1 MKFVENWYLFES
13 NNINTYSSKSF
24 VLEICVSMVLLNNQF
39 LDNILDKG
47 MKARYS
53 ENSNVFLTDLKNL
66 IISKNRLVL
75 GKFENGRCI
84 EDTHIPKINEIS
96 KSIKFNIDVDWNI
109 LIKSRTIARNII
121 DKILPDEKLG
131 PDRIKK
137 ILWIGPNKSKTYN
150 EDLVVELTNG
160 DQYSLFLDKN
170 PSSTKTSSFNT
181 FIEEI
186 IGEDLD
192 RMFGE
197 ENIEK
202 WDKLTK
208 EWIRVTYENS
218 NKITQ
223 GHIEKFIDPKRIDSI
238 GYFEYFDIR
247 HRDPRYKYLGEFIEI
262 YNKNIL
268 KFSDLMNNIWKEKDS
283 FVDFN
288 KVFSEWVEIKN
299 VILNSRILENLLTS
313 SLKKNNSEEI
323 SKLEN
328 GMKNASG
335 KVKMKFM
342 KTIVN
347 KLNCLERNT
356 FFISKNSDEFYQIP
370 SRGFFRKNYD
380 QIDINFDY
388 HVRFDRD
395 PLIENSDKFIIKV
408 KLITSKIDFLDLD
421 IIIGFSGGEFSNK
434 LSAKYKFNM
443 PIDFNYR
450 VSKLSI

>member
-1 MKFVENWYLFES
+1 MAEAGTRPFTAVA
-13 NNINTYSSKSF
+13 T
-24 VLEICVSMVLLNNQF
+24 
-39 LDNILDKG
+39 
-47 MKARYS
+47 
-53 ENSNVFLTDLKNL
+53 
-66 IISKNRLVL
+66 
-75 GKFENGRCI
+75 
-84 EDTHIPKINEIS
+84 P
-96 KSIKFNIDVDWNI
+96 
-109 LIKSRTIARNII
+109 
-121 DKILPDEKLG
+121 
-131 PDRIKK
+131 
-137 ILWIGPNKSKTYN
+137 
-150 EDLVVELTNG
+150 
-160 DQYSLFLDKN
+160 
-170 PSSTKTSSFNT
+170 
-181 FIEEI
+181 
-186 IGEDLD
+186 
-192 RMFGE
+192 
-197 ENIEK
+197 
-202 WDKLTK
+202 
-208 EWIRVTYENS
+208 YENS

-313 SLKKNNSEEI
+313 SLKKNNSGEI